1 MESVD
6 KEDTMHPS
14 NKDGPYGPWL
24 LVSYNKNGRRNTDGR
39 YSRRYN
45 GLGGNMGNFGSAGSS
60 GVFGSRA
67 HGSFDTSNDVGKGTS
82 GDQVYT
88 GLKNKEVLAEIS
100 NIVRRKPKLEACKNG
115 SKGRDGSEDVGTV
128 RGAIKDKRKG
138 AFLQEEDDDDMEDSS
153 VLM

>member
-1 MESVD
+1 
-6 KEDTMHPS
+6 
-14 NKDGPYGPWL
+14 
-24 LVSYNKNGRRNTDGR
+24 
-39 YSRRYN
+39 
-45 GLGGNMGNFGSAGSS
+45 MGNFGSAGSS

-100 NIVRRKPKLEACKNG
+100 NTVKRKPKLEEACKNG
-115 SKGRDGSEDVGTV
+115 SKGRDGSEDVGTIM
-128 RGAIKDKRKG
+128 GARKDKRKG
-138 AFLQEEDDDDMEDSS
+138 AFLQEEDDNDMEDSS

>member
-67 HGSFDTSNDVGKGTS
+67 HGSFDTSNDVGK
-82 GDQVYT
+82 V
-88 GLKNKEVLAEIS
+88 S
-100 NIVRRKPKLEACKNG
+100 NIAKQRLEYETKIGHSVRIAKNFSGIKPNR
-115 SKGRDGSEDVGTV
+115 KGRDGSEDVGTV